1 MAYIIYKTNGQQ
13 LLSLLDGTVDS
24 SRGINF
30 VGKNYINYGTL
41 QNENF
46 LRLLEN
52 QANDTPP
59 LYPLVGQLWYDTSA
73 SALKYFNGSDFKSI
87 PNTDDT
93 NSANAAIITAN
104 TSMKGY
110 VDTRVAT
117 INSNVSALSSSLAA
131 VAQTVATQASSIT
144 GLQGVTYADSNVAA
158 YLPTYDG
165 EVAVST
171 LTVSGSILPTANAV
185 SNIGSSDHW
194 FNNFYGK
201 AIQAQYAD
209 LAEKYTSDANYPPG
223 TVVVF
228 GTDTEV
234 TISSNYSDPRVAG
247 VVSTDPAYLMNASTQ
262 GVAVALQGRVPCK
275 VTGNIKRGDMMI
287 TSDIQG
293 VATSCNAP
301 AIGTVI
307 GKALENYNSD
317 KVGVIEILVGRV

>member
-13 LLSLLDGTVDS
+13 LVTLLDGTVDS

-59 LYPLVGQLWYDTSA
+59 LYPLVGQLWYDTST
-73 SALKYFNGSDFKSI
+73 SSLKYFNGSNFKSL
-87 PNTDDT
+87 PTTDDT
-93 NSANAAIITAN
+93 SAANTAIITAN

-110 VDTRVAT
+110 VDTKISTV
-117 INSNVSALSSSLAA
+117 NSNVSALSANLAS
-131 VAQTVATQASSIT
+131 VAQTVAAQSSSIT

-158 YLPTYDG
+158 YLPEYDG

-171 LTVSGSILPTANAV
+171 LTVSGSIMPTANAV
-185 SNIGSSDHW
+185 SNIGSSNHW

-209 LAEKYTSDANYPPG
+209 LAEKYSSDSDYAPG
-223 TVVVF
+223 TVVSF
-228 GTDTEV
+228 GIDTEV
-234 TISSNYSDPRVAG
+234 TISSNYCDPRVAG
-247 VVSTDPAYLMNASTQ
+247 VVSTDPAYLMNAMAQ

-275 VTGNIKRGDMMI
+275 VTGDIKRGDMMV
-287 TSDIQG
+287 TSNVPG
-293 VATSCNAP
+293 VATSCNTP
-301 AIGTVI
+301 TIGTVI
-307 GKALENYNSD
+307 GKALENYSGNG
-317 KVGVIEILVGRV
+317 VGTIEILVGRV

>member
-59 LYPLVGQLWYDTSA
+59 LYPLAGQLWYDTST
-73 SALKYFNGSDFKSI
+73 SSLKYFNGTNFKAI

-93 NSANAAIITAN
+93 SSANTAIITAN

-110 VDTRVAT
+110 VDTRVSA
-117 INSNVSALSSSLAA
+117 INSNVSALNASLASI
-131 VAQTVATQASSIT
+131 AQTVSAQASSIT

-158 YLPTYDG
+158 YLPLYDG

-171 LTVSGSILPTANAV
+171 LTVSGSIMPTANAV
-185 SNIGSSDHW
+185 SNIGSSNHW

-209 LAEKYTSDANYPPG
+209 LAEKYSSDSDYAPG
-223 TVVVF
+223 TVVSF

-234 TISSNYSDPRVAG
+234 TISSSYCDTKVAG
-247 VVSTDPAYLMNASTQ
+247 VVSTDPAYLMNASAD

-275 VTGNIKRGDMMI
+275 VTGDIKRGDMMV
-287 TSDIQG
+287 TSNISG
-293 VATSCNAP
+293 VATSCQSP
-301 AIGTVI
+301 AVGTVI
-307 GKALENYNSD
+307 GKALANYNSD
-317 KVGVIEILVGRV
+317 EVGVIEILVGRV